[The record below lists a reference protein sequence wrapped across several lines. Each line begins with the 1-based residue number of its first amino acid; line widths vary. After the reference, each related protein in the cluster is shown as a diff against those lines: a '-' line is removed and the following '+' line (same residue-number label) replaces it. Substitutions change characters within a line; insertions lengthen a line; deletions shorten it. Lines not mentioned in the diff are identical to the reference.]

1 MDHIFTDESGG
12 SDRGVF
18 LVSAIQISPLAA
30 DRLIRTFR
38 HKTKNQ
44 NEIKG
49 QKLHPE
55 QRRLFFGLLGRET
68 DAYAVSIACSRIT
81 TLGGWAMSNMDE
93 HVLWSALT
101 VESCLGLPG
110 GVQRINVTTD
120 GGKYSHRVLDGCR
133 LSMVEAMKRHRPD
146 ARVHMTYSE
155 SHASAGVQVADVIAN
170 TVFQLKNHGNTPAAD
185 LARELLQPLLTSSRL
200 VIREPVLREH
210 RPAWIDLDAVIT
222 EM

>member
-1 MDHIFTDESGG
+1 MDGRSSDRRDMDHIFTDESGG

-30 DRLIRTFR
+30 DRLIKTFR
-38 HKTKNQ
+38 KKTKIQ

-49 QKLHPE
+49 QKLHSD

-93 HVLWSALT
+93 HILWSALT

-110 GVQRINVTTD
+110 GVQQINVTTD
-120 GGKYSHRVLDGCR
+120 GGKYSHPMLDGCR
-133 LSMVEAMKRHRPD
+133 SSMVEAMKRHRPD
-146 ARVHMTYSE
+146 ARVNMTYSE
-155 SHASAGVQVADVIAN
+155 SHASAGVQV
-170 TVFQLKNHGNTPAAD
+170 
-185 LARELLQPLLTSSRL
+185 
-200 VIREPVLREH
+200 
-210 RPAWIDLDAVIT
+210 
-222 EM
+222 

>member
-30 DRLIRTFR
+30 DRLIKTFR
-38 HKTKNQ
+38 KKTKIQ

-49 QKLHPE
+49 QKLHSD
-55 QRRLFFGLLGRET
+55 QRHLFFGLLEKET
-68 DAYAVSIACSRIT
+68 DAYAVSIACSRTT

-101 VESCLGLPG
+101 VESCLGLAG
-110 GVQRINVTTD
+110 GIQQINVTTD
-120 GGKYSHRVLDGCR
+120 GGKYSNPVLDRCR
-133 LSMVEAMKRHRPD
+133 ANMVNAMKSHRPD
-146 ARVHMTYSE
+146 ARVNMTYSE

-170 TVFQLKNHGNTPAAD
+170 TVFQSYNDTLAGD
-185 LARELLQPLLTSSRL
+185 LARELLKPLRTSCHL
-200 VIREPVLREH
+200 VIREPEIREH
-210 RPAWIDLDAVIT
+210 RPTWLDLDDIA